1 MTLATFISTSYNVYK
16 DSKGF
21 LYSGLVGALSNIIM
35 NFILIP
41 KFGVYGAAVATLFSY
56 IMVFIYRLVDTKKYL
71 KIHITFIYYINLLI
85 IVLCSIFVYLK
96 SNVSYVLNLI
106 LLFIYIILN
115 RKTINE
121 MINYGLSFIRK
132 KIKTN

>member
-1 MTLATFISTSYNVYK
+1 MYLVWMVNRMISDEKTKQNLFLAYKIS
-16 DSKGF
+16 D
-21 LYSGLVGALSNIIM
+21 L
-35 NFILIP
+35 
-41 KFGVYGAAVATLFSY
+41 
-56 IMVFIYRLVDTKKYL
+56 
-71 KIHITFIYYINLLI
+71 
-85 IVLCSIFVYLK
+85 YLK